1 MLTCAPRRWITNG
14 TFADYFTVACQTP
27 EGYAVILVERQDA
40 VSTKAIKTAYS
51 PAAGTAYVTF
61 ERARAPTA
69 HTLGAPNE
77 AFGAAILVGSV
88 AGLVGRFSIGVV
100 VDW

>member
-1 MLTCAPRRWITNG
+1 MCVAPLALLTLAPLTLCLP
-14 TFADYFTVACQTP
+14 FAL
-27 EGYAVILVERQDA
+27 G
-40 VSTKAIKTAYS
+40 AYM
-51 PAAGTAYVTF
+51 F
-61 ERARAPTA
+61 TA